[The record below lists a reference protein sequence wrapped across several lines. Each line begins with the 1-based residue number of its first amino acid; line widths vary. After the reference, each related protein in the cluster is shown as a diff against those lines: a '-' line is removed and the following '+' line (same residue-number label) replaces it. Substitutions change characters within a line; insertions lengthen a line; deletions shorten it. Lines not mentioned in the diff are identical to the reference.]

1 MTTLTKLKE
10 KANLLEIDLNM
21 LTLMPMHGMKNKSKE
36 VRVVCEKFQR
46 SISEKNWV
54 NCIVLL
60 GEIEEF
66 ERYYRNWLIDRGEEE
81 DDEALEKMHEYI
93 VDLEIEI
100 EKIKRGRGRGMPRRT
115 REFIEIKES
124 FVERLFKTE
133 IFEQRGN
140 LKDLSLQEL
149 EEALQDVEALKTD
162 LGAMSRYLM
171 DEIRQKIREG
181 EEGKM
186 KNIKINLKRKEGS
199 Q

>member
-21 LTLMPMHGMKNKSKE
+21 LTLMPMHGMKDKSKE

-81 DDEALEKMHEYI
+81 DDEVLEKMHEYI
-93 VDLEIEI
+93 VDLEIGI
-100 EKIKRGRGRGMPRRT
+100 EKK
-115 REFIEIKES
+115 
-124 FVERLFKTE
+124 L
-133 IFEQRGN
+133 
-140 LKDLSLQEL
+140 
-149 EEALQDVEALKTD
+149 
-162 LGAMSRYLM
+162 
-171 DEIRQKIREG
+171 REG
-181 EEGKM
+181 EEECREEHV
-186 KNIKINLKRKEGS
+186 N
-199 Q
+199 

>member
-21 LTLMPMHGMKNKSKE
+21 LTLMPMHGMKDKSKE

-81 DDEALEKMHEYI
+81 DDEVLEKMHEYI
-93 VDLEIEI
+93 VDLEIGI
-100 EKIKRGRGRGMPRRT
+100 EK
-115 REFIEIKES
+115 
-124 FVERLFKTE
+124 RL
-133 IFEQRGN
+133 
-140 LKDLSLQEL
+140 
-149 EEALQDVEALKTD
+149 
-162 LGAMSRYLM
+162 
-171 DEIRQKIREG
+171 REG
-181 EEGKM
+181 EEECREKRVEELERS
-186 KNIKINLKRKEGS
+186 KNPSLKRSLKRKFSKNKET
-199 Q
+199 

>member
-21 LTLMPMHGMKNKSKE
+21 LTLMPMHGMKDKSKE

-81 DDEALEKMHEYI
+81 DDEVLEKMHEYI
-93 VDLEIEI
+93 VDLEIGI
-100 EKIKRGRGRGMPRRT
+100 EK
-115 REFIEIKES
+115 
-124 FVERLFKTE
+124 RL
-133 IFEQRGN
+133 
-140 LKDLSLQEL
+140 
-149 EEALQDVEALKTD
+149 
-162 LGAMSRYLM
+162 
-171 DEIRQKIREG
+171 REG
-181 EEGKM
+181 EEKCREERVELVRL
-186 KNIKINLKRKEGS
+186 KNPSLKDSLRQKFSKNEEI
-199 Q
+199 

>member
-21 LTLMPMHGMKNKSKE
+21 LTLMPMHGMKDKSKE

-81 DDEALEKMHEYI
+81 DDEVLEKMHEYI
-93 VDLEIEI
+93 VDLEIGI
-100 EKIKRGRGRGMPRRT
+100 EK
-115 REFIEIKES
+115 
-124 FVERLFKTE
+124 RL
-133 IFEQRGN
+133 
-140 LKDLSLQEL
+140 
-149 EEALQDVEALKTD
+149 
-162 LGAMSRYLM
+162 
-171 DEIRQKIREG
+171 REG
-181 EEGKM
+181 EEECREEHVDLVR
-186 KNIKINLKRKEGS
+186 LKHPSFKDSLRQKFSMNEEI
-199 Q
+199 

>member
-21 LTLMPMHGMKNKSKE
+21 LTLMPMHGMKDKSKE

-81 DDEALEKMHEYI
+81 DDEVLEKMHEYI
-93 VDLEIEI
+93 VDLEIGI
-100 EKIKRGRGRGMPRRT
+100 EK
-115 REFIEIKES
+115 
-124 FVERLFKTE
+124 RL
-133 IFEQRGN
+133 
-140 LKDLSLQEL
+140 
-149 EEALQDVEALKTD
+149 
-162 LGAMSRYLM
+162 
-171 DEIRQKIREG
+171 REG
-181 EEGKM
+181 EEECREEHVDLVRL
-186 KNIKINLKRKEGS
+186 KILPSKTL
-199 Q
+199 

>member
-21 LTLMPMHGMKNKSKE
+21 LTLMPMHGIKDKSKE

-81 DDEALEKMHEYI
+81 DDEVLEKMHEYI
-93 VDLEIEI
+93 VDLEIGI
-100 EKIKRGRGRGMPRRT
+100 EK
-115 REFIEIKES
+115 
-124 FVERLFKTE
+124 RL
-133 IFEQRGN
+133 
-140 LKDLSLQEL
+140 
-149 EEALQDVEALKTD
+149 
-162 LGAMSRYLM
+162 
-171 DEIRQKIREG
+171 REG
-181 EEGKM
+181 EEECREEHDSLRQKFS
-186 KNIKINLKRKEGS
+186 KNEEI
-199 Q
+199 

>member
-100 EKIKRGRGRGMPRRT
+100 EKK
-115 REFIEIKES
+115 
-124 FVERLFKTE
+124 L
-133 IFEQRGN
+133 
-140 LKDLSLQEL
+140 
-149 EEALQDVEALKTD
+149 
-162 LGAMSRYLM
+162 
-171 DEIRQKIREG
+171 REG
-181 EEGKM
+181 EGEECREGHGNLLRL
-186 KNIKINLKRKEGS
+186 KNPSLKDSLRQKFSNNEEI
-199 Q
+199 

>member
-21 LTLMPMHGMKNKSKE
+21 LTLMPMHGMKDKSKE

-81 DDEALEKMHEYI
+81 DDEVLEKMHEYI
-93 VDLEIEI
+93 VDLEIGI
-100 EKIKRGRGRGMPRRT
+100 EKKLR
-115 REFIEIKES
+115 
-124 FVERLFKTE
+124 
-133 IFEQRGN
+133 
-140 LKDLSLQEL
+140 
-149 EEALQDVEALKTD
+149 
-162 LGAMSRYLM
+162 
-171 DEIRQKIREG
+171 
-181 EEGKM
+181 EEGKEEECREKRVELERL
-186 KNIKINLKRKEGS
+186 KNPSLKGSLRRRFSMNKET
-199 Q
+199 

>member
-21 LTLMPMHGMKNKSKE
+21 LTLMPMHGMKDKSKE

-81 DDEALEKMHEYI
+81 DDEVLEKMHEYI
-93 VDLEIEI
+93 VDLEIGI
-100 EKIKRGRGRGMPRRT
+100 EKKL
-115 REFIEIKES
+115 RE
-124 FVERLFKTE
+124 
-133 IFEQRGN
+133 
-140 LKDLSLQEL
+140 
-149 EEALQDVEALKTD
+149 
-162 LGAMSRYLM
+162 
-171 DEIRQKIREG
+171 EG
-181 EEGKM
+181 EEKCREGHVELLRL
-186 KNIKINLKRKEGS
+186 KNLLLKDFLRQKFSKNEKI
-199 Q
+199 

>member
-21 LTLMPMHGMKNKSKE
+21 LTLMPMHGMKDKSKE

-81 DDEALEKMHEYI
+81 DDEVLEKMHEYI
-93 VDLEIEI
+93 IDLEIGI
-100 EKIKRGRGRGMPRRT
+100 EK
-115 REFIEIKES
+115 
-124 FVERLFKTE
+124 RL
-133 IFEQRGN
+133 
-140 LKDLSLQEL
+140 
-149 EEALQDVEALKTD
+149 
-162 LGAMSRYLM
+162 
-171 DEIRQKIREG
+171 REG
-181 EEGKM
+181 EEECREEHVDLVRL
-186 KNIKINLKRKEGS
+186 KNPSFKDSLRQKFSMNEEI
-199 Q
+199 

>member
-21 LTLMPMHGMKNKSKE
+21 LTLMPMHGMKDKSKE

-100 EKIKRGRGRGMPRRT
+100 EKK
-115 REFIEIKES
+115 
-124 FVERLFKTE
+124 L
-133 IFEQRGN
+133 
-140 LKDLSLQEL
+140 
-149 EEALQDVEALKTD
+149 
-162 LGAMSRYLM
+162 
-171 DEIRQKIREG
+171 REG
-181 EEGKM
+181 EGEECREGHGNLLRL
-186 KNIKINLKRKEGS
+186 KNPSLKDSLRQKFSNNEEI
-199 Q
+199 

>member
-21 LTLMPMHGMKNKSKE
+21 LTLMPMHGMKYKSKE

-81 DDEALEKMHEYI
+81 DDEVLEKMHEYI
-93 VDLEIEI
+93 VDLEIGI
-100 EKIKRGRGRGMPRRT
+100 EK
-115 REFIEIKES
+115 
-124 FVERLFKTE
+124 RL
-133 IFEQRGN
+133 
-140 LKDLSLQEL
+140 
-149 EEALQDVEALKTD
+149 
-162 LGAMSRYLM
+162 
-171 DEIRQKIREG
+171 REG
-181 EEGKM
+181 EEECREEHVDLVRL
-186 KNIKINLKRKEGS
+186 KNPSFKDSLRQKFSMNEEI
-199 Q
+199 

>member
-21 LTLMPMHGMKNKSKE
+21 LTLMPMHGMKDKSKE

-81 DDEALEKMHEYI
+81 DDEVLEKMHEYI
-93 VDLEIEI
+93 VDLEIGI
-100 EKIKRGRGRGMPRRT
+100 EKKLR
-115 REFIEIKES
+115 
-124 FVERLFKTE
+124 
-133 IFEQRGN
+133 
-140 LKDLSLQEL
+140 
-149 EEALQDVEALKTD
+149 
-162 LGAMSRYLM
+162 
-171 DEIRQKIREG
+171 
-181 EEGKM
+181 EEGKEEECREKRVELERL
-186 KNIKINLKRKEGS
+186 KNPSFKGSLRRRFSMNKET
-199 Q
+199 

>member
-21 LTLMPMHGMKNKSKE
+21 LTLMPMHGMKYKSKE

-81 DDEALEKMHEYI
+81 DDEVLEKMHEYI

-100 EKIKRGRGRGMPRRT
+100 EK
-115 REFIEIKES
+115 
-124 FVERLFKTE
+124 RL
-133 IFEQRGN
+133 
-140 LKDLSLQEL
+140 
-149 EEALQDVEALKTD
+149 
-162 LGAMSRYLM
+162 
-171 DEIRQKIREG
+171 REG
-181 EEGKM
+181 EEECREEHVDLVRL
-186 KNIKINLKRKEGS
+186 KNPSFKDSLRQKFSINEEI
-199 Q
+199 

>member
-1 MTTLTKLKE
+1 MATLTKLKE

-21 LTLMPMHGMKNKSKE
+21 LTLMPMHGMKDKSKE

-81 DDEALEKMHEYI
+81 DDEVLEKMHEYI

-100 EKIKRGRGRGMPRRT
+100 EK
-115 REFIEIKES
+115 
-124 FVERLFKTE
+124 RL
-133 IFEQRGN
+133 
-140 LKDLSLQEL
+140 
-149 EEALQDVEALKTD
+149 
-162 LGAMSRYLM
+162 
-171 DEIRQKIREG
+171 REG
-181 EEGKM
+181 EEECREEHVDLVRL
-186 KNIKINLKRKEGS
+186 KNPSFKDSLRRRFSMNEEI
-199 Q
+199 

>member
-21 LTLMPMHGMKNKSKE
+21 LTLMPMHGMKDKSKE

-81 DDEALEKMHEYI
+81 DDEVLEKMHEYI
-93 VDLEIEI
+93 VDLEIGI
-100 EKIKRGRGRGMPRRT
+100 EK
-115 REFIEIKES
+115 
-124 FVERLFKTE
+124 RL
-133 IFEQRGN
+133 
-140 LKDLSLQEL
+140 
-149 EEALQDVEALKTD
+149 
-162 LGAMSRYLM
+162 
-171 DEIRQKIREG
+171 REG
-181 EEGKM
+181 EEECREEHVDLVRL
-186 KNIKINLKRKEGS
+186 KNPSFKDSLRQKFSKNEEI
-199 Q
+199 

>member
-1 MTTLTKLKE
+1 MNTLTKLKE

-81 DDEALEKMHEYI
+81 DDEVLEKMHEYI
-93 VDLEIEI
+93 VDLEIGI
-100 EKIKRGRGRGMPRRT
+100 EKKLR
-115 REFIEIKES
+115 
-124 FVERLFKTE
+124 
-133 IFEQRGN
+133 
-140 LKDLSLQEL
+140 
-149 EEALQDVEALKTD
+149 
-162 LGAMSRYLM
+162 
-171 DEIRQKIREG
+171 
-181 EEGKM
+181 EEGKEEECRE
-186 KNIKINLKRKEGS
+186 KHVELVKLKHPSLKDSLRQKFSMNEEI
-199 Q
+199 

>member
-21 LTLMPMHGMKNKSKE
+21 LTLMPMHGMKDKSKE

-81 DDEALEKMHEYI
+81 DDEVLEKMHEYI
-93 VDLEIEI
+93 VDLEIGI
-100 EKIKRGRGRGMPRRT
+100 EKKLR
-115 REFIEIKES
+115 
-124 FVERLFKTE
+124 
-133 IFEQRGN
+133 
-140 LKDLSLQEL
+140 
-149 EEALQDVEALKTD
+149 
-162 LGAMSRYLM
+162 
-171 DEIRQKIREG
+171 

-186 KNIKINLKRKEGS
+186 KNIKINLKRKEES
-199 Q
+199 QK